1 MSFNNII
8 DDFEFL
14 ENWEDKYKYI
24 IDMGGSLSALKS
36 NDYNDD
42 NKVEGCASQVW
53 LVVEETSKEG
63 KIFLKF
69 KGDSDAFIVKGLI
82 AIIFAL
88 FSEKTP
94 SEILEIDPMNELK
107 KLNLEE
113 NISQQRSN
121 GLTAMINRVFSEAK
135 KEFSYSL

>member
-24 IDMGGSLSALKS
+24 IDMGSSLATLKS

-53 LVVEETSKEG
+53 LVVEENSKQG
-63 KIFLKF
+63 KTILKF
-69 KGDSDAFIVKGLI
+69 KGDSDAYIVKGLI

-94 SEILEIDPMNELK
+94 SEILDIDPMSELK

-121 GLTAMINRVFSEAK
+121 GLTAMINRVFNEAK
-135 KEFSYSL
+135 KRI

>member
-1 MSFNNII
+1 MSFNNIKN
-8 DDFEFL
+8 DFEFL

-24 IDMGGSLSALKS
+24 IDMGSSLAALKS

-53 LVVEETSKEG
+53 LVVEENSKQG
-63 KIFLKF
+63 KTILKF
-69 KGDSDAFIVKGLI
+69 KGDSDAYIVKGLI

-94 SEILEIDPMNELK
+94 SEILEIDPMSELK

-135 KEFSYSL
+135 KRI

>member
-24 IDMGGSLSALKS
+24 IDMGGSLAALKS

-53 LVVEETSKEG
+53 LVVEENIKQG
-63 KIFLKF
+63 KTILKF
-69 KGDSDAFIVKGLI
+69 KGDSDAYIVKGLI

-88 FSEKTP
+88 F
-94 SEILEIDPMNELK
+94 
-107 KLNLEE
+107 
-113 NISQQRSN
+113 
-121 GLTAMINRVFSEAK
+121 
-135 KEFSYSL
+135 

>member
-1 MSFNNII
+1 MSFDNII

-36 NDYNDD
+36 KDYNDD

-53 LVVEETSKEG
+53 LVVEETNKEG
-63 KIFLKF
+63 EIFLKF

-135 KEFSYSL
+135 KRI

>member
-24 IDMGGSLSALKS
+24 IDMGGSLAALKS

-53 LVVEETSKEG
+53 LVVEENIKQG
-63 KIFLKF
+63 KTILKF
-69 KGDSDAFIVKGLI
+69 KGDSDAYIVKGLI

-135 KEFSYSL
+135 KRI

>member
-1 MSFNNII
+1 MSFNDII

-24 IDMGGSLSALKS
+24 IDMGSSLTALKS

-53 LVVEETSKEG
+53 LVVEENRKQG
-63 KIFLKF
+63 KTILKF
-69 KGDSDAFIVKGLI
+69 KGDSDAYIVKGLI

-94 SEILEIDPMNELK
+94 SEILEIDPMSELK

-135 KEFSYSL
+135 KRI

>member
-24 IDMGGSLSALKS
+24 IDMGSSLSALKS

-53 LVVEETSKEG
+53 LVVEENSKQG
-63 KIFLKF
+63 KTILKF
-69 KGDSDAFIVKGLI
+69 KGDSDAYIVKGLI

-94 SEILEIDPMNELK
+94 SEILEIDPISELK

-135 KEFSYSL
+135 KRI

>member
-24 IDMGGSLSALKS
+24 IDMGSSLTALKS

-53 LVVEETSKEG
+53 LVVEENIKQG
-63 KIFLKF
+63 KTILKF
-69 KGDSDAFIVKGLI
+69 KGDSDAYIVKGLI

-94 SEILEIDPMNELK
+94 SEILEIDPMSELK

-135 KEFSYSL
+135 KRI

>member
-1 MSFNNII
+1 MSFNDII

-24 IDMGGSLSALKS
+24 IDMGSSLTALKS

-53 LVVEETSKEG
+53 LVVEENSKQG
-63 KIFLKF
+63 KTILKF
-69 KGDSDAFIVKGLI
+69 NGDSDAYIVKGLI

-94 SEILEIDPMNELK
+94 SEILEIDPMSELK

-135 KEFSYSL
+135 KRI

>member
-24 IDMGGSLSALKS
+24 IDMGNSLTALKS

-53 LVVEETSKEG
+53 LVVEENSKQG
-63 KIFLKF
+63 KTILKF
-69 KGDSDAFIVKGLI
+69 KGDSDAYIVKGLI

-94 SEILEIDPMNELK
+94 SEILDIDPMSELK

-135 KEFSYSL
+135 KRI

>member
-24 IDMGGSLSALKS
+24 IDMGSSLTALKS

-53 LVVEETSKEG
+53 LVVEENRKQG
-63 KIFLKF
+63 KTILKF
-69 KGDSDAFIVKGLI
+69 KGDSDAYIVKGLI

-94 SEILEIDPMNELK
+94 SEILEIDPMSELK

-135 KEFSYSL
+135 KRI

>member
-1 MSFNNII
+1 MKFKNII
-8 DDFEFL
+8 DDFQFL

-24 IDMGGSLSALKS
+24 IDMGRSLKPLNSD
-36 NDYNDD
+36 DYKDE

-53 LVVEETSKEG
+53 LTVEESKKQG
-63 KIFLKF
+63 KTFLKF
-69 KGDSDAFIVKGLI
+69 NGDSDAFIVKGLI

-94 SEILEIDPMNELK
+94 SEILKINPTNELK

-113 NISQQRSN
+113 NITQQRSD
-121 GLTAMINRVFSEAK
+121 GLTAMINRVFFEAK
-135 KEFSYSL
+135 KRI

>member
-1 MSFNNII
+1 MSFNDII

-24 IDMGGSLSALKS
+24 IDMGSSLAALKS

-53 LVVEETSKEG
+53 LVVEENNKQG
-63 KIFLKF
+63 KTILKF
-69 KGDSDAFIVKGLI
+69 KGDSDAYIVKGLI

-94 SEILEIDPMNELK
+94 SEILEIDPMSELK

-135 KEFSYSL
+135 KRI

>member
-24 IDMGGSLSALKS
+24 IDMGSSLTALKS

-53 LVVEETSKEG
+53 LVVEENSKQG
-63 KIFLKF
+63 KTILKF
-69 KGDSDAFIVKGLI
+69 KGDSDAYIVKGLI

-94 SEILEIDPMNELK
+94 SEILEIDPMSELK

-135 KEFSYSL
+135 KRI

>member
-1 MSFNNII
+1 MEFKNII
-8 DDFEFL
+8 DDFQFL

-24 IDMGGSLSALKS
+24 IDMGSSLTALKS

-53 LVVEETSKEG
+53 LVVEENSKQG
-63 KIFLKF
+63 KTILKF
-69 KGDSDAFIVKGLI
+69 NGDSDAYIVKGLI

-94 SEILEIDPMNELK
+94 SEILEIDPMSELK

-135 KEFSYSL
+135 KRI

>member
-24 IDMGGSLSALKS
+24 IDMGSSLSALKS

-53 LVVEETSKEG
+53 LVVEENSKQG
-63 KIFLKF
+63 KTILKF
-69 KGDSDAFIVKGLI
+69 KGDSDAYIVKGLI

-135 KEFSYSL
+135 KRI

>member
-24 IDMGGSLSALKS
+24 IDMGSSLTALKS

-53 LVVEETSKEG
+53 LVVEENSKQG
-63 KIFLKF
+63 KTILKF
-69 KGDSDAFIVKGLI
+69 KGDSDAYIVKGLI

-94 SEILEIDPMNELK
+94 SEILEIDPISELK

-135 KEFSYSL
+135 KRI

>member
-24 IDMGGSLSALKS
+24 IDMGSSLAALKS

-53 LVVEETSKEG
+53 LVVEENSKQG
-63 KIFLKF
+63 KKILKF
-69 KGDSDAFIVKGLI
+69 KGDSDAYIVKGLI

-94 SEILEIDPMNELK
+94 SEILEIDPMSELK

-121 GLTAMINRVFSEAK
+121 GLTAMINRVFNEAK
-135 KEFSYSL
+135 KRI

>member
-24 IDMGGSLSALKS
+24 IDMGSSLAALKS

-53 LVVEETSKEG
+53 LVVEENIKQG
-63 KIFLKF
+63 KTILKF
-69 KGDSDAFIVKGLI
+69 KGDSDAYIVKGLI

-94 SEILEIDPMNELK
+94 SEILEIDPMSELK

-135 KEFSYSL
+135 KRI

>member
-1 MSFNNII
+1 MII
-8 DDFEFL
+8 TKWRDVQVKFGL
-14 ENWEDKYKYI
+14 
-24 IDMGGSLSALKS
+24 LLKKS
-36 NDYNDD
+36 I
-42 NKVEGCASQVW
+42 NKEKT
-53 LVVEETSKEG
+53 L
-63 KIFLKF
+63 LKF
-69 KGDSDAFIVKGLI
+69 TGDSDAFIVKGLI

-94 SEILEIDPMNELK
+94 SEILEIDTMSELK

-135 KEFSYSL
+135 KRI

>member
-24 IDMGGSLSALKS
+24 IDMGGSLAALKS

-53 LVVEETSKEG
+53 LVVEENIKQG
-63 KIFLKF
+63 KTILKF
-69 KGDSDAFIVKGLI
+69 KGDSDAYIVKGLI

-94 SEILEIDPMNELK
+94 SEILEIDPMSELK

-135 KEFSYSL
+135 KRI

>member
-1 MSFNNII
+1 MNFDNIV
-8 DDFEFL
+8 DDFQFL
-14 ENWEDKYKYI
+14 DNWEDKYKYI
-24 IDMGGSLSALKS
+24 IDMGNSLSAIK
-36 NDYNDD
+36 NIDYNDH

-53 LVVEETSKEG
+53 LVVEEIDKQG
-63 KIFLKF
+63 KTLLKF
-69 KGDSDAFIVKGLI
+69 TGDSDAFIVKGLI

-94 SEILEIDPMNELK
+94 SEILEIDPMSELK

-135 KEFSYSL
+135 KRI

>member
-1 MSFNNII
+1 MSFDNII

-24 IDMGGSLSALKS
+24 IDMGGSLSALKN

-53 LVVEETSKEG
+53 LVVEETNKEG
-63 KIFLKF
+63 EIFLEF

-135 KEFSYSL
+135 KRI

>member
-53 LVVEETSKEG
+53 LVVEETNKEG

-135 KEFSYSL
+135 KRI

>member
-24 IDMGGSLSALKS
+24 IDMGSSLAALKS

-53 LVVEETSKEG
+53 LVVEENSKQG
-63 KIFLKF
+63 KTILKF
-69 KGDSDAFIVKGLI
+69 KGDSDAYIVKGLI

-94 SEILEIDPMNELK
+94 SEILEIDPMSELK
-107 KLNLEE
+107 KLNLEK

-121 GLTAMINRVFSEAK
+121 GLTAMINRVFNEAK
-135 KEFSYSL
+135 KRI

>member
-1 MSFNNII
+1 MSFNDII

-24 IDMGGSLSALKS
+24 IDMGSSLVALKS

-53 LVVEETSKEG
+53 LVVEENSKQG
-63 KIFLKF
+63 KTILKF
-69 KGDSDAFIVKGLI
+69 KGDSDAYIVKGLI

-94 SEILEIDPMNELK
+94 SEILEIDPMSELK

-135 KEFSYSL
+135 KRI

>member
-24 IDMGGSLSALKS
+24 IDMGSSLAVLKS

-53 LVVEETSKEG
+53 LVVEENSKQG
-63 KIFLKF
+63 KTILKF
-69 KGDSDAFIVKGLI
+69 KGDSDAYIVKGLI

-94 SEILEIDPMNELK
+94 SEILEIDPMSELK

-135 KEFSYSL
+135 KRI

>member
-24 IDMGGSLSALKS
+24 IDMGSSLSALKS

-53 LVVEETSKEG
+53 LVVEENSKQG
-63 KIFLKF
+63 KTILKF
-69 KGDSDAFIVKGLI
+69 KGDSDAYIVKGLI

-94 SEILEIDPMNELK
+94 SEILEIDPMSELK

-135 KEFSYSL
+135 KRI

>member
-1 MSFNNII
+1 MSFNNIKN
-8 DDFEFL
+8 DFEFL

-24 IDMGGSLSALKS
+24 IDMGSSLAALKS

-53 LVVEETSKEG
+53 LVVEENSKQG
-63 KIFLKF
+63 KTILKF
-69 KGDSDAFIVKGLI
+69 KGDSDAYIVKGLI

-94 SEILEIDPMNELK
+94 SEILEIDPMSELK
-107 KLNLEE
+107 KLNLEK

-135 KEFSYSL
+135 KRI

>member
-24 IDMGGSLSALKS
+24 IDMGSSLAALKS

-53 LVVEETSKEG
+53 LVVEENSKQG
-63 KIFLKF
+63 KTILKF
-69 KGDSDAFIVKGLI
+69 KGDSDAYIVKGLI

-94 SEILEIDPMNELK
+94 SEILEIDPMSELK
-107 KLNLEE
+107 TLNLEE

-135 KEFSYSL
+135 KRI

>member
-1 MSFNNII
+1 MNFDNII
-8 DDFEFL
+8 DDFQFL
-14 ENWEDKYKYI
+14 DNWEDKYKYI
-24 IDMGGSLSALKS
+24 IDMGNSLSTLKS
-36 NDYNDD
+36 IDYNDD

-53 LVVEETSKEG
+53 LVVEEIDKKG
-63 KIFLKF
+63 KTLLKF
-69 KGDSDAFIVKGLI
+69 TGDSDAFIVKGLI

-94 SEILEIDPMNELK
+94 SEILEIDPMSELK

-135 KEFSYSL
+135 KRI

>member
-24 IDMGGSLSALKS
+24 IDMGSSLAALKS

-53 LVVEETSKEG
+53 LVVEENSKKG
-63 KIFLKF
+63 KTILKF
-69 KGDSDAFIVKGLI
+69 KGDSDAYIVKGLI

-94 SEILEIDPMNELK
+94 SEILEIDPMSELK

-135 KEFSYSL
+135 KRI

>member
-24 IDMGGSLSALKS
+24 IDMGSSLTALKG
-36 NDYNDD
+36 NDYNDE

-53 LVVEETSKEG
+53 LVVEENSKQG
-63 KIFLKF
+63 KTILKF
-69 KGDSDAFIVKGLI
+69 KGDSDAYIVKGLI

-94 SEILEIDPMNELK
+94 SEILEIDPMSELK

-135 KEFSYSL
+135 KRI

>member
-1 MSFNNII
+1 MSFNDII

-24 IDMGGSLSALKS
+24 IDMGSSLAALKS

-53 LVVEETSKEG
+53 LVVEENSKQG
-63 KIFLKF
+63 KTILKF
-69 KGDSDAFIVKGLI
+69 NGDSDAYIVKGLI

-94 SEILEIDPMNELK
+94 SEILEIDPMSELK

-135 KEFSYSL
+135 KRI

>member
-8 DDFEFL
+8 DDFEYL
-14 ENWEDKYKYI
+14 ESWEDKYKYI
-24 IDMGGSLSALKS
+24 IDMGSSLSALKS

-53 LVVEETSKEG
+53 LVVEENSKQG
-63 KIFLKF
+63 KTILKF
-69 KGDSDAFIVKGLI
+69 RGDSDAYIVKGLI

-94 SEILEIDPMNELK
+94 SEILEIDPMSELK

-135 KEFSYSL
+135 KRI

>member
-53 LVVEETSKEG
+53 LVVEETIKEG

-121 GLTAMINRVFSEAK
+121 GLNAMINRVFSEAK
-135 KEFSYSL
+135 KRI

>member
-53 LVVEETSKEG
+53 LVVEETNKEG
-63 KIFLKF
+63 EIFLKF

-135 KEFSYSL
+135 KRI